1 MASWPDPRAKSL
13 SVRTLHGRAAYA
25 PRWGSGCTAN
35 CAISA
40 GSHRRDIIIPVLRNG
55 LIVQYASCDGRCAR
69 AR

>member
-1 MASWPDPRAKSL
+1 M
-13 SVRTLHGRAAYA
+13 RTLHGCAAYA

-40 GSHRRDIIIPVLRNG
+40 GSHRRDIIVPDLGND
-55 LIVQYASCDGRCAR
+55 LIVQYASCDGCCAR